1 MLRYGYA
8 VIYHFN
14 IALSSRGR
22 LETTLSWIY
31 GFAEFSRLINFYMFI
46 IYLSLFARLNQWQ
59 GSLVIIYHALR
70 RQAYASSQRSPDV
83 E

>member
-8 VIYHFN
+8 VIYRFN
-14 IALSSRGR
+14 IALCSRGR

-31 GFAEFSRLINFYMFI
+31 GFTEISRLINFYMFI

-70 RQAYASSQRSPDV
+70 RQAYASS
-83 E
+83 